1 MAPPVEQSTPLAAS
15 VTASTGQNSKVTPSS
30 VSDKE
35 TRAASSTRG
44 PSIDS
49 PRHEHWRFVFTDP
62 VAFRYLEEDPLTVV
76 LHRRTTLQGYE
87 IYLVEQWA
95 CSRVHPTF
103 IITTYTGD
111 PSHTV
116 VVGVLSVPTDE
127 STWSPRLKLY
137 FQAVTQYHARKND
150 TPLGTLMV
158 TNLSAFPSAL
168 TVIPVPDGDVKK
180 HRDDFIVNE
189 DLKRLGCS
197 GRAGLKLQPPSPATE
212 AKFHQLYRTSE
223 RVPIYSAVIE
233 LVKQCQLAL
242 MIFDKLAA
250 EYVDGLLC
258 DVTERAI
265 NDWWTDIGTDLYNI
279 EPSDG
284 ILGPTTVAALLG
296 TLMGARNRLHA
307 FGAPVGK
314 DAFDIPSLKRGIGS
328 FQKSQKLNR
337 TRRLDRQTL
346 DKLHRVTAKAA
357 SSEGWTDAVK
367 STVAELSGKGG
378 EMVMGMVGG
387 KDKAGIADIETLDL
401 DRFAQLVNG
410 QRAKWLWRGKR
421 SKTGAFGNDP
431 TTGEM
436 VFTRDDQGG
445 YLWTS
450 RRRHSNEDLAI
461 GRPTPEVE
469 RPSKPQEVAEMT
481 EDRDQPPTRGVL
493 RGVSGKVSDARIGF
507 GRFKEAVGLP
517 GLRSHHHHKHTKE
530 GVDLES
536 DLSYTPTFDS
546 DTEGPTTKESHKLAN
561 QLGQQLSPRQQ
572 EQNGTVEKQARP
584 PDITVS
590 SETGPP
596 EIAVQPMTP
605 VQESAPPDDERGD
618 KQELLFPPDEN
629 DDDRLELIKS
639 YSTEGPSD
647 REQLAGL
654 SARILRRSQ
663 SFSAPLQERDSSK
676 DSRWPRHL
684 SFSTVEEIVLVW
696 EGVRGS
702 RTIKR
707 KSDAGLEG
715 AILQEEILTSDTQ
728 IFGSRIL
735 ELGQRTLP
743 WVEKQVDA
751 VDSLNQRANSRQEEL
766 GSIYLELLHQYQS
779 LREESGTLL
788 AKESS
793 DITEGLK
800 QVEMLGAKLDY
811 ELNVLES
818 RVEDVEA
825 GLEEFERHVIEI
837 ETRTKDLIQ
846 GEKGRTNSWF
856 SWMRRT
862 LEHIVS

>member
-1 MAPPVEQSTPLAAS
+1 MAPPVEQSSPPTAS
-15 VTASTGQNSKVTPSS
+15 VTASTGQSKKVASSS

-35 TRAASSTRG
+35 TAAASSTRG

-49 PRHEHWRFVFTDP
+49 PRHEHQKFVFTDP

-137 FQAVTQYHARKND
+137 FQAVTQYHARKKD

-168 TVIPVPDGDVKK
+168 TVIPVPDGDMKK

-250 EYVDGLLC
+250 EFVDGLLC

-314 DAFDIPSLKRGIGS
+314 DAFDVPSLKRGIGS

-401 DRFAQLVNG
+401 DRFAQLASG
-410 QRAKWLWRGKR
+410 ERAKWLWRGKR
-421 SKTGAFGNDP
+421 SKTSTFGNDP
-431 TTGEM
+431 RAGEM

-450 RRRHSNEDLAI
+450 RKRHSNEDLAP
-461 GRPTPEVE
+461 GRATLELE
-469 RPSKPQEVAEMT
+469 RPNKLQEAPEIT
-481 EDRDQPPTRGVL
+481 EDRDQQSARGVL

-546 DTEGPTTKESHKLAN
+546 DTEGPPRESHKLAN
-561 QLGQQLSPRQQ
+561 QLSRQLSPRKE
-572 EQNGTVEKQARP
+572 EQNVSTERQARP

-590 SETGPP
+590 SEAKAP

-605 VQESAPPDDERGD
+605 VQQSTPPDDELGD
-618 KQELLFPPDEN
+618 KQELLFPPHEN
-629 DDDRLELIKS
+629 DDDRLELVKS
-639 YSTEGPSD
+639 YSNEGPSD
-647 REQLAGL
+647 REQLASL
-654 SARILRRSQ
+654 SARTLRRSQ
-663 SFSAPLQERDSSK
+663 SFSIPIRGRDPIK

-684 SFSTVEEIVLVW
+684 SFSTVEETVLVW
-696 EGVRGS
+696 EGFRGS
-702 RTIKR
+702 RSTKR
-707 KSDAGLEG
+707 KSDAGLEN
-715 AILQEEILTSDTQ
+715 AIHQEEMLTSDTQ

-735 ELGQRTLP
+735 ELSQRTLP
-743 WVEKQVDA
+743 WVEGQVDA
-751 VDSLNQRANSRQEEL
+751 VDSLNERVNSRQEEL
-766 GSIYLELLHQYQS
+766 GSVYLELLQQYQS

-837 ETRTKDLIQ
+837 ETRMKDLVQ
-846 GEKGRTNSWF
+846 GEKGHNNSWF
-856 SWMRRT
+856 SWMSRT
-862 LEHIVS
+862 LEHMVS